1 MRSRMA
7 EGSTAAPE
15 ADVAATLAAWR
26 ERGVHRHDPV
36 RFHVI
41 EALARRAAA
50 HEGEALRVIEARLAE
65 LVAAYREAIGK
76 AEPAAATPDAGSHRS
91 PLSALVDA
99 LGRPAAP
106 HTGEGTAPAAPP
118 ELKTLS
124 RFRSTWA
131 RLSADQRLNR
141 SLAKVPENAGPLN
154 SHHLVHRSLTL
165 MRELSPD
172 YLQRFL
178 SYVDTLQWLDQA
190 NGGAVFEVKDVAR
203 AEGEKKAGRGK
214 GR

>member
-7 EGSTAAPE
+7 ET
-15 ADVAATLAAWR
+15 DVTATLAAWR
-26 ERGVHRHDPV
+26 ERGAHRHDPV

-41 EALARRAAA
+41 EAMARRAAA
-50 HEGEALRVIEARLAE
+50 HQGEARRVIEARLAE
-65 LVAAYREAIGK
+65 LVAAYGEAIGK
-76 AEPAAATPDAGSHRS
+76 AEPTTATPDGVMQRS

-99 LGRPAAP
+99 LGRSVMPQ
-106 HTGEGTAPAAPP
+106 GGDSTAPAAPP

-131 RLSADQRLNR
+131 KLSADQRLNR

-165 MRELSPD
+165 MRDLSPE

-178 SYVDTLQWLDQA
+178 SYVDTLLWMDQA
-190 NGGAVFEVKDVAR
+190 NGNAVFEVKDGA
-203 AEGEKKAGRGK
+203 RGK

>member
-1 MRSRMA
+1 MA
-7 EGSTAAPE
+7 EGSTAAPD

-26 ERGVHRHDPV
+26 ERGAHRHDPV

-41 EALARRAAA
+41 EAMARRAAA
-50 HEGEALRVIEARLAE
+50 HQGEARRVIEARLAE
-65 LVAAYREAIGK
+65 LVAAYRESIGK
-76 AEPAAATPDAGSHRS
+76 AGQAAATPDNATQRS

-99 LGRPAAP
+99 LGRPATP
-106 HTGEGTAPAAPP
+106 HEGRGAAPAAPP

-131 RLSADQRLNR
+131 RLSADQRLTR
-141 SLAKVPENAGPLN
+141 SFAKVPENAGPLN

-165 MRELSPD
+165 MRDLSPE

-203 AEGEKKAGRGK
+203 GK

>member
-1 MRSRMA
+1 MA
-7 EGSTAAPE
+7 E

-26 ERGVHRHDPV
+26 ERGAHRHDPV

-41 EALARRAAA
+41 EAMARRAAA
-50 HEGEALRVIEARLAE
+50 HQGEARRVIEARLAE
-65 LVAAYREAIGK
+65 LVTAYGEAIGK
-76 AEPAAATPDAGSHRS
+76 AEPASATPDVVTQRS

-99 LGRPAAP
+99 LGRPAMP
-106 HTGEGTAPAAPP
+106 HAGDSTAPAAPP

-124 RFRSTWA
+124 RFRGTWA
-131 RLSADQRLNR
+131 KLSADQRLNR

-165 MRELSPD
+165 MRDLSPE

-178 SYVDTLQWLDQA
+178 SYVDTLLWMDQA
-190 NGGAVFEVKDVAR
+190 NGNAVFEVKDGA
-203 AEGEKKAGRGK
+203 RGK

>member
-1 MRSRMA
+1 MA

-26 ERGVHRHDPV
+26 ERGVHRADPV

-50 HEGEALRVIEARLAE
+50 HDGEARRVIEARLAE
-65 LVAAYREAIGK
+65 LVAAYREAIDSAAASAT
-76 AEPAAATPDAGSHRS
+76 AEPEAPSQGDL
-91 PLSALVDA
+91 LSALVDA
-99 LGRPAAP
+99 LGRPAMPLADER
-106 HTGEGTAPAAPP
+106 GSAAAPP